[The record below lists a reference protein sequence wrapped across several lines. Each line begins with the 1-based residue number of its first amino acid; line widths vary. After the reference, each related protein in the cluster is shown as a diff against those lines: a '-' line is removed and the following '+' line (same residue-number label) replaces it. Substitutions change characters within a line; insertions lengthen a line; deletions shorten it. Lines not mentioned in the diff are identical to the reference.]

1 MDNENN
7 NEEFLMDEEMEEFST
22 IVMTDE
28 DGNEVEYLVI
38 DEFEHNKTNFIV
50 MMLAEYEDD
59 EDVEAVIF
67 KQIIEGDGT
76 DEELVY
82 EEISE
87 EEYNE
92 VEDILRKRLAEFEI
106 DMD

>member
-7 NEEFLMDEEMEEFST
+7 NEEFLVNGEEMEEFST

-28 DGNEVEYLVI
+28 DGNEVEYLVV
-38 DEFEHNKTNFIV
+38 DEFEHKGTNYVV
-50 MMLAEYEDD
+50 MMLEEFEEE

-67 KQIIEGDGT
+67 KQIIEEGAGD
-76 DEELVY
+76 ELVY

-87 EEYNE
+87 EEYNAIEE
-92 VEDILRKRLAEFEI
+92 VLRKRLAEFDI
-106 DMD
+106 DME